1 MKIENRIYKPK
12 FWVQASQNFIQKEG
26 LDAVTVLAY
35 ASLVG
40 LVPFLTIIFS
50 VFSMSGSFDSVQTDV
65 MDKIMHY
72 LLPESTPKVEFYLR
86 QFSEKARELQG
97 VGIMVML
104 FIALILLWT
113 VDKKINLMWS
123 KHLQRTWWVSL
134 LRYLGVSI
142 IGPILLGF
150 SLVLNSMLMAGP
162 LFPVL
167 QEQTWALNQAPVLIN
182 ILGFAFI
189 YHFVPIHPVKVSYAF
204 IGALLASLELELLK
218 FLFSF
223 YVDWFPTVSIVYGAF
238 AVIPL
243 FLFWLYLL
251 WFVIIFNA
259 SVVHQL
265 TLERGPMLPWRKKA
279 TR

>member
-1 MKIENRIYKPK
+1 MTIENRVYKPQ
-12 FWVQASQNFIQKEG
+12 FWLQASQNFIQKEG

-40 LVPFLTIIFS
+40 LVPFLTVILS
-50 VFSMSGSFDSVQTDV
+50 VFSLSPGFESIQNDV
-65 MDKIMHY
+65 IDKIMLY

-86 QFSEKARELQG
+86 QFSQQASKLQG
-97 VGIMVML
+97 IGILMML
-104 FIALILLWT
+104 VIALILLWT
-113 VDKKINLMWS
+113 IDKKINLMWS
-123 KHLQRTWWVSL
+123 KHLQRSWWVSL

-142 IGPILLGF
+142 IGPILLGL

-162 LFPVL
+162 IFPIL
-167 QEQTWALNQAPVLIN
+167 QQETWVLNQAPILIN

-189 YHFVPIHPVKVSYAF
+189 YHFVPVHRVKVAYAF
-204 IGALLASLELELLK
+204 VGALLATLELELLK
-218 FLFSF
+218 LLFGL
-223 YVDWFPTVSIVYGAF
+223 YVDWFPTVSLVYGAF

-265 TLERGPMLPWRKKA
+265 TLDRRPQLPWRKNVA
-279 TR
+279 G

>member
-1 MKIENRIYKPK
+1 MKIENRIYKPQ
-12 FWVQASQNFIQKEG
+12 FWNQASQNFLQKEG

-40 LVPFLTIIFS
+40 LVPFLTVIFS
-50 VFSMSGSFDSVQTDV
+50 VFSMSSSFDSIQTDAI
-65 MDKIMHY
+65 DKIMHY
-72 LLPESTPKVEFYLR
+72 FLPESTPKVEFYLR
-86 QFSEKARELQG
+86 QFSEKASELQG
-97 VGIMVML
+97 IGILMML
-104 FIALILLWT
+104 LIALILLWT

-123 KHLQRTWWVSL
+123 KHLQRRWWVSL

-142 IGPILLGF
+142 IGPVLLGV
-150 SLVLNSMLMAGP
+150 SLVLSSILVAIPMFPML
-162 LFPVL
+162 
-167 QEQTWALNQAPVLIN
+167 QDETWFLTKAPILIN

-189 YHFVPIHPVKVSYAF
+189 YHFVPIHSVKVPHAL
-204 IGALLASLELELLK
+204 IGALFASLELELLK
-218 FLFSF
+218 FLFGL
-223 YVDWFPTVSIVYGAF
+223 YVVWFPAVNLVYGAF

-265 TLERGPMLPWRKKA
+265 TLERGIELPWNKKRA
-279 TR
+279 S